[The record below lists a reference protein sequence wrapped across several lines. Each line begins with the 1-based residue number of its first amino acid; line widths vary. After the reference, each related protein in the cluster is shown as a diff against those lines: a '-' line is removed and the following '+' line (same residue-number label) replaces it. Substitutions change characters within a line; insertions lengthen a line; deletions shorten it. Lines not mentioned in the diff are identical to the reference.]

1 MAAHAA
7 RDETPASATRWRGP
21 MRYIPS
27 MRPIRRRAAV
37 LGLAG
42 LAAPRP
48 ARPQPLDPAL
58 LDRALDA
65 AAGLDPLRSLIVA
78 HDGRVIVERRFGG
91 PPLDQ
96 PANIKSVSKAVI
108 AALVG
113 VAIARGVLAGP
124 DQPIAPLLADRL
136 PRAPDPRLH
145 AITIDHLLSMRAGL
159 ERTSGVNYGRWVT
172 SPDWVRHVLSRPFV
186 ADPGGPMLYS
196 TGNSHLLSALLTR
209 ATGRSTLALARN
221 WLGEPLGIDIPP
233 WPRDPQGI
241 YFGGNDMLLSPRG
254 LLRFAELHR
263 LGGAIGGTRV
273 LPEDWIRACWTPRTA
288 SRFTG
293 APHGYAWFLAET
305 SGHKRHYAWGFG
317 GQMVHVIPSLGLS
330 VVMTSDP
337 TQRSGGAMGHARD
350 LHRLVETMLMPAV
363 AEL

>member
-1 MAAHAA
+1 
-7 RDETPASATRWRGP
+7 
-21 MRYIPS
+21 MRYIPC
-27 MRPIRRRAAV
+27 MRPIRRRAAL

-42 LAAPRP
+42 LAAPQA
-48 ARPQPLDPAL
+48 ARARPLDPAL
-58 LDRALDA
+58 LDRALDTA
-65 AAGLDPLRSLIVA
+65 ARLDPLHTLIVA
-78 HDGRVIVERRFGG
+78 HDGRIVIERRFGG
-91 PPLDQ
+91 PPLGQ

-113 VAIARGVLAGP
+113 IAIERGVFTGT
-124 DQPIAPLLADRL
+124 DQTIAPLLADRL
-136 PRAPDPRLH
+136 PRNPDPRLH
-145 AITIDHLLSMRAGL
+145 AVRIDHLLSMRAGL
-159 ERTSGVNYGRWVT
+159 DRTSGVNYGRWVT

-209 ATGRSTLALARN
+209 ATGRSTLALARD
-221 WLGEPLGIDIPP
+221 WLGTPLGIDIPP

-241 YFGGNDMLLSPRG
+241 YFGGNDMLLSPRD

-263 LGGAIGGTRV
+263 LGGTIDDRPV
-273 LPEDWIRACWTPRTA
+273 LPKAWIHACWTPRTA

-293 APHGYAWFLAET
+293 APHGYAWFLAEAN
-305 SGHKRHYAWGFG
+305 GHRRFYAWGFG
-317 GQMVHVIPSLGLS
+317 GQMIHVVPSLGLS

-350 LHRLVETMLMPAV
+350 LHRLVETTLMPAV